1 MLFSAQGGDCLFNF
15 DSLSDRISY
24 VIQTSGLTKT
34 AFAKKI
40 NVSQSLISMIASG
53 AASPSDRTI
62 LDICREFRVDEVW
75 LRTGAGEMHRPMS
88 RREEIAAYMADILGG
103 TRSDVEEAVIVAM
116 SRLPSDYWPVAAR
129 FLDFLIEEYSRP
141 RDP

>member
-1 MLFSAQGGDCLFNF
+1 MTTINE
-15 DSLSDRISY
+15 RIAA
-24 VIQTSGLTKT
+24 VVADSGLTKT
-34 AFAKKI
+34 AFAQKVNI
-40 NVSQSLISMIASG
+40 SQGFVSELCSG
-53 AASPSDRTI
+53 KSKPSDRTI

-103 TRSDVEEAVIVAM
+103 TRSDVEEAIIVAM

>member
-1 MLFSAQGGDCLFNF
+1 MSTINE
-15 DSLSDRISY
+15 RIAA
-24 VIQTSGLTKT
+24 VVADSGLTKT
-34 AFAKKI
+34 AFAEKI
-40 NVSQSLISMIASG
+40 NMSQPYLSQICG
-53 AASPSDRTI
+53 GTRSPSDRTI

-103 TRSDVEEAVIVAM
+103 TRSDVEEAIIVAM

>member
-1 MLFSAQGGDCLFNF
+1 MTTINE
-15 DSLSDRISY
+15 RIAA
-24 VIQTSGLTKT
+24 VVADSGLTKT
-34 AFAKKI
+34 AFAQKVNI
-40 NVSQSLISMIASG
+40 SQGFVSELCSG
-53 AASPSDRTI
+53 KSKPSDRTI